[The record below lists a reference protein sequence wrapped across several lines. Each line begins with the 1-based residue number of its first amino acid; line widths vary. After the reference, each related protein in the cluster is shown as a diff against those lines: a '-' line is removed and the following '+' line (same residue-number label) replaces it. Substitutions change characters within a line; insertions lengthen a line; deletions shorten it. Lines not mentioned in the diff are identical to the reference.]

1 MQINWTTSKRKVADL
16 KHWEENPRKITTE
29 KLEELKDK
37 IKERGFHDVIK
48 LDENGTILSGN
59 MRKEALEQLGI
70 QEVNVLVPDRTLTA
84 EEKILVGIESN
95 IQAGEFDKDV
105 LKSFGTDILL
115 KSGLSDEE
123 LSEMFNNVETVN
135 DEFDEEKAVEI
146 ASKNVTVKPGEL
158 YQLGDH
164 RLMCGDCLKDE
175 DMDKLMGGEKALM
188 IYSDPPYNIGLDYSK
203 GISTGGKYDSA
214 MIKAES
220 NVHFRGGKNDDKSI
234 ADYREF
240 LRAAIGNGLKHAEQ
254 NAHVF
259 YWCDEK
265 YIWLLQTL
273 YEEMGIDNKRVC
285 LWIKNNFNM
294 TSQIAFNK
302 VYEPCVYGVTGR
314 PYLNKETKN
323 LNEVMNREVGSGN
336 QVHDEIFDIFNVWLV
351 KRDNAQEYD
360 HPTQKPVTLHEKAL
374 KRCTRPGSIV
384 IDSFGGSGSTL
395 IACEQLKRRSFLI
408 EVNPIFAQV
417 IINRYEEYSGQKA
430 QKIG

>member
-1 MQINWTTSKRKVADL
+1 MQINWTTEKRKVDDL
-16 KHWEENPRKITTE
+16 KHWEENPRRITPE

-48 LDENGTILSGN
+48 LDENGMILSGN

-70 QEVNVLVPDRTLTA
+70 QEVNVLVPDRELTT

-95 IQAGEFDKDV
+95 IQAGEFDKDI

-146 ASKNVTVKPGEL
+146 ASKNVTVKPGEI

-175 DMDKLMGGEKALM
+175 DMEKLMGGEKALM

-203 GISTGGKYDSA
+203 GISTEGKYDSA
-214 MIKAES
+214 MIKTES
-220 NVHFRGGKNDDKSI
+220 NVHFRGGKNDDKSV
-234 ADYREF
+234 ADYKEF
-240 LRAAIGNGLKHAEQ
+240 LRLAIENGLKHAEQ

-265 YIWLLQTL
+265 YIWLLQVL
-273 YEEMGIDNKRVC
+273 YEELGIDNKRVC

-294 TSQIAFNK
+294 TPQIAFNK

-323 LNEVMNREVGSGN
+323 LNEVMNREVGSG
-336 QVHDEIFDIFNVWLV
+336 
-351 KRDNAQEYD
+351 
-360 HPTQKPVTLHEKAL
+360 
-374 KRCTRPGSIV
+374 
-384 IDSFGGSGSTL
+384 STL
-395 IACEQLKRRSFLI
+395 IACEHYRRKCLMI
-408 EVNPIFAQV
+408 EIDPDHVATTLQRWEILTGKEAV
-417 IINRYEEYSGQKA
+417 KE
-430 QKIG
+430 